1 MRIAQKK
8 MALEFI
14 HTLYQ
19 AHDQI
24 KNMINKNKLDSARD
38 MLEQCQ
44 EGAIH
49 LGELI
54 EKSEGEDGV
63 TIELLEDYCE
73 NIYKVHTTLGT
84 NENIGKLIK
93 IIHKQLVQIEN
104 SIKNDIQQRL
114 EVVFLPYNASMWDS
128 LESVWKAADADQN
141 CDPYVIPIPF
151 YNKYPDGSFK
161 EEYWEGDKYP
171 DYVPITSYKDYDLE
185 ERHPDMIFIH
195 NPYDDCNAVT
205 SVHPYFYSRNL
216 KELTDQLIYIPYFM
230 LDEISP
236 YDNSAIEGIQ
246 HFCSVPGVLNSDK
259 VFVQSENMKQIYVSA
274 LTKLL
279 GENTYEYWSNK
290 IEGTGSPK
298 QDKLLNTK
306 QEELQIPENWL
317 NIIQKPDGS
326 YKKVVF
332 YNISIGSLLENG
344 KKMLAKIENVF
355 SIFKENKDEI
365 ALLWR
370 PHPLIED
377 TLMAMRNQLWERYK
391 IIREEYIQEGWG
403 IYDDS
408 ADLDRAIV
416 ISDAYYGDKSSVL
429 SLYKQTGKPAMLQSF
444 DLY

>member
-1 MRIAQKK
+1 MRKAQKK

-14 HTLYQ
+14 HTLYE

-24 KNMINKNKLDSARD
+24 KIMINKSKLDSAKD
-38 MLEQCQ
+38 LLEQCQ
-44 EGAIH
+44 KGAIH

-54 EKSEGEDGV
+54 EKFEGEGVV

-73 NIYKVHTTLGT
+73 NLYKVHTILGT
-84 NENIGKLIK
+84 NENIGKLLNIL
-93 IIHKQLVQIEN
+93 HKQLIQIEN
-104 SIKNDIQQRL
+104 SIKNDIQQKI

-128 LESVWKAADADQN
+128 LESVWKAAAADQN
-141 CDPYVIPIPF
+141 CDSYVIPIPY

-216 KELTDQLIYIPYFM
+216 KELTDELIYIPYFM

-236 YDNSAIEGIQ
+236 YDNCAIEGIK

-259 VFVQSENMKQIYVSA
+259 VFVQSENMKQIYVNA
-274 LTKLL
+274 LTKLS
-279 GENTYEYWSNK
+279 GENTYKYWINK

-298 QDKLLNTK
+298 QDKLINTK

-332 YNISIGSLLENG
+332 YNISIGSILENG
-344 KKMLAKIENVF
+344 EKMLEKIEYVF
-355 SIFKENKDEI
+355 SIFKENKDEF

-377 TLMAMRNQLWERYK
+377 TLMAMINKLWERYK
-391 IIREEYIQEGWG
+391 IIKEEYIYEGWG

-429 SLYKQTGKPAMLQSF
+429 SLYKKTGKPAMLQSF